1 MKKGFTMIELIFV
14 IVILGIL
21 AAVAIPRLAA
31 TRDDAEIAK
40 VATNIQTLI
49 SDLGAYYTSQ
59 GKFAT
64 KTSGTST
71 SVDIPAMTNVSNPV
85 MAKTDNCL
93 DVKEPA
99 PATATD
105 LAGAIEV
112 VVGTTGLC
120 KTIWELPGLKSVK
133 DGLTEKDSKKYLKFG
148 GIGID
153 WNK

>member
-21 AAVAIPRLAA
+21 AVVAIPKLAA

-40 VATNIQTLI
+40 TATNIQTLI
-49 SDLGAYYTSQ
+49 SDLGSYYTSQ
-59 GKFAT
+59 GKFTT
-64 KTSGTST
+64 KAGDNANDPLNLS
-71 SVDIPAMTNVSNPV
+71 AMTNVSNPIK
-85 MAKTDNCL
+85 AKTDNCL
-93 DVKEPA
+93 EVKA
-99 PATATD
+99 PATAAD

-112 VVGTTGLC
+112 EIGTTGLC
-120 KTIWELPGLKSVK
+120 KTIWELHGLKSVK